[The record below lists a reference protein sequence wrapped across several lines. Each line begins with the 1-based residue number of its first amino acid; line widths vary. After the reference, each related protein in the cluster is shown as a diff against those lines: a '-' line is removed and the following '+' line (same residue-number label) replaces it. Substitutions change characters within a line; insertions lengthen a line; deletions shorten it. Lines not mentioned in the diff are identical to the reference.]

1 MFKTKIFAL
10 FLPFLLVT
18 SCQTTNND
26 EYLSLFKYS
35 EYVCYSTITSSFFYD
50 YVVKGELVKNKL
62 DFIKDLSF
70 NVDNNEDYFLLGTLT
85 FVYKDDDIKNYFIG
99 DNNKLYF
106 NLENNTYSSSLNKY
120 TSEEITN
127 FLANNGERV
136 LISELTLD

>member
-1 MFKTKIFAL
+1 MFKTKIFSL

-18 SCQTTNND
+18 SYQTTNND
-26 EYLSLFKYS
+26 EYLSLFKYP
-35 EYVCYSTITSSFFYD
+35 EYVCYSIITSSFFYD

-70 NVDNNEDYFLLGTLT
+70 NIDNNEDYFLLGTLI